1 MYHPFTDIGKF
12 SITLYNKLFSRW
24 SDFQFFAKDITLPN
38 KKKYITQ
45 RLYLVLFAIT
55 NFSNCEKWLNE
66 LWKTF
71 KFTPIFQKPK
81 IYKDGYTVSLICSIS
96 FHNILHGEDIPS
108 AALNNNSFL
117 YLYNPFIAPNDPPA
131 KKKSSLRIWWTFFNY
146 PGKKQI
152 E

>member
-24 SDFQFFAKDITLPN
+24 SDFQFFAKDITLI
-38 KKKYITQ
+38 KKIHYTEIISGIVCYYK
-45 RLYLVLFAIT
+45 LL
-55 NFSNCEKWLNE
+55 K
-66 LWKTF
+66 LWKMTKRIMK
-71 KFTPIFQKPK
+71 KFQIYPHFSKTK

-131 KKKSSLRIWWTFFNY
+131 KKNHLL
-146 PGKKQI
+146 
-152 E
+152 

>member
-1 MYHPFTDIGKF
+1 MIWF
-12 SITLYNKLFSRW
+12 SIFCKRYN
-24 SDFQFFAKDITLPN
+24 IN

-131 KKKSSLRIWWTFFNY
+131 KKKSSLRIWWTFFKY

>member
-1 MYHPFTDIGKF
+1 MKKF
-12 SITLYNKLFSRW
+12 QIYPHFS
-24 SDFQFFAKDITLPN
+24 
-38 KKKYITQ
+38 
-45 RLYLVLFAIT
+45 
-55 NFSNCEKWLNE
+55 
-66 LWKTF
+66 KT
-71 KFTPIFQKPK
+71 K
-81 IYKDGYTVSLICSIS
+81 IYKDGYTVSLIYSIS
-96 FHNILHGEDIPS
+96 LQGEDIPS

>member
-1 MYHPFTDIGKF
+1 MIWFLIFCKR
-12 SITLYNKLFSRW
+12 YN
-24 SDFQFFAKDITLPN
+24 IN
-38 KKKYITQ
+38 KKNYSTQ
-45 RLYLVLFAIT
+45 RLPVYLVLFAIT

-81 IYKDGYTVSLICSIS
+81 IYKDGYTVSLICSAS

>member
-1 MYHPFTDIGKF
+1 MIWF
-12 SITLYNKLFSRW
+12 SIFCKRYN
-24 SDFQFFAKDITLPN
+24 IN
-38 KKKYITQ
+38 KKNYSTQ

-152 E
+152 K

>member
-24 SDFQFFAKDITLPN
+24 SDFQFFAKDITLI
-38 KKKYITQ
+38 KKNTLHT

-66 LWKTF
+66 LWKSF

-81 IYKDGYTVSLICSIS
+81 IYKDGYTVSLICSAS

-131 KKKSSLRIWWTFFNY
+131 KKNHLL
-146 PGKKQI
+146 
-152 E
+152 

>member
-1 MYHPFTDIGKF
+1 MIWF
-12 SITLYNKLFSRW
+12 SIFCKRYN
-24 SDFQFFAKDITLPN
+24 IN
-38 KKKYITQ
+38 KKNYSTQ

-81 IYKDGYTVSLICSIS
+81 IYKDGYTVSLIYSIS
-96 FHNILHGEDIPS
+96 LQGEDIPS

-131 KKKSSLRIWWTFFNY
+131 KKKNLL
-146 PGKKQI
+146 
-152 E
+152 